1 MADDCTEKSPL
12 INSNRNNTLH
22 DSDEDISS
30 CGASVCCDPK
40 RNVHRYFILG
50 LICFLSFGSYYCYD
64 NPAALENVI
73 KQDMGVKT
81 DKYVMLYSLYSYPNV
96 ILCFFGGFLLD
107 RVFGV
112 RLGTI
117 IFSLFVLVGQV
128 IFALG
133 AYYHNFLV
141 MEIGRFVFGLGGENL
156 AVAQNTYSVNWFKGR
171 ELNMV
176 FGLQLSFSRVGSTIN
191 MNVNNPIYDAFRK
204 LKLPNESYEALGLT
218 LFVGVG
224 VCLFSLSCGLLL
236 GFLDKR
242 AARILKKE
250 DSHTGEVIRLSDVK
264 DFPLTLWLIFI
275 ICVAYYVAIFPFI
288 ALGLAFFQAKFD
300 IDPQRAGAVNSVVF
314 IISACASPFLGFMVD
329 KVGKNVLWV
338 IISVAMT
345 LGCHCMLAFTFWE
358 PFVAMSIMGVA
369 YSLLACALW
378 PLVALVVPET
388 QLGTAY
394 GFMQSIQNLGLAVI
408 SQMAGIIVDEK
419 GYLVLEV
426 FFCAWLCI
434 ALITSILLYLVD
446 ASKGS
451 GLNLSTMERKL
462 LAAEGSATIISSE
475 DESLGKQ
482 DTSPIVPRSAAQL
495 RLRFLSRVGQEY
507 FQLPETY
514 RASALAYPHVL
525 K

>member
-1 MADDCTEKSPL
+1 MAERSGEKTPL
-12 INSNRNNTLH
+12 IGTKDLYGSEQQL
-22 DSDEDISS
+22 SG
-30 CGASVCCDPK
+30 CGATVCCDPR
-40 RNVHRYFILG
+40 RNLHRYFVLG

-64 NPAALENVI
+64 NPAALENHI
-73 KQDMGVKT
+73 KQDMDVQT
-81 DKYVMLYSLYSYPNV
+81 DKYVLLYSLYSYPNV

-117 IFSLFVLVGQV
+117 IFSLFVLTGQL

-133 AYYHNFLV
+133 GYIHSFTV

-156 AVAQNTYSVNWFKGR
+156 AVAQNTYSVSWFKGK

-191 MNVNNPIYDAFRK
+191 MNVNNPIYSAFSK
-204 LKLPNESYEALGLT
+204 HFPSTDSYKALGMT
-218 LFVGVG
+218 LFIGAG
-224 VCLFSLSCGLLL
+224 VCVFSLCCGFLL

-250 DSHTGEVIRLSDVK
+250 DSQTGEVIHLSDVK
-264 DFPLTLWLIFI
+264 DFPATLWLIFI

-300 IDPQRAGAVNSVVF
+300 ISPQRAGAVNSVVF

-329 KVGKNVLWV
+329 KVGKNVFWV
-338 IISVAMT
+338 ILSVAVT

-369 YSLLACALW
+369 YSMLACALW
-378 PLVALVVPET
+378 PLVALVVPEH

-408 SQMAGIIVDEK
+408 SQVAGTIVDQK

-426 FFCAWLCI
+426 FFCAWLCV
-434 ALITSILLYLVD
+434 ALIASILLYLVD
-446 ASKGS
+446 ASKGT
-451 GLNLSTMERKL
+451 GLNLSTFERKQ
-462 LAAEGSATIISSE
+462 LAAESRVTLVSSE
-475 DESLGKQ
+475 DEESRKR
-482 DTSPIVPRSAAQL
+482 DYNVSPITPRSAAQL
-495 RLRFLSRVGQEY
+495 RLRFLSRVGQQY

>member
-1 MADDCTEKSPL
+1 MAEDSGEKTPL
-12 INSNRNNTLH
+12 INKKFE
-22 DSDEDISS
+22 DSEEELTG
-30 CGASVCCDPK
+30 CGATACCDPR
-40 RNVHRYFILG
+40 RNFHRYFVLG

-64 NPAALENVI
+64 NPAALEKTI
-73 KQDMGVKT
+73 EQDMGVQA
-81 DKYVMLYSLYSYPNV
+81 DSYVLLYSLYSYPNV

-107 RVFGV
+107 RVFGM

-117 IFSLFVLVGQV
+117 IFSLFVLTGQL

-133 AYYHNFLV
+133 AYIHSFTV
-141 MEIGRFVFGLGGENL
+141 MEVGRFVFGLGGENL
-156 AVAQNTYSVNWFKGR
+156 AVAQNTYSVSWFKGK

-191 MNVNNPIYDAFRK
+191 MNVNNPIYKGFVNHVN
-204 LKLPNESYEALGLT
+204 PTESYKALGMT
-218 LFVGVG
+218 LFIGAA
-224 VCLFSLSCGLLL
+224 VCLFSLGCGLML

-250 DSHTGEVIRLSDVK
+250 DGQTGEVIRLQDVK
-264 DFPLTLWLIFI
+264 DFPATLWLIFI

-288 ALGLAFFQAKFD
+288 ALGLAFFEAKFD
-300 IDPQRAGAVNSVVF
+300 LAPSEAGAVNSVVF

-329 KVGKNVLWV
+329 RVGKNVFWV
-338 IISVAMT
+338 ILSVAVT
-345 LGCHCMLAFTFWE
+345 LGCHCMMAFTFWN
-358 PFVAMSIMGVA
+358 PFVAMSIMGVS
-369 YSLLACALW
+369 YSMLACALW
-378 PLVALVVPET
+378 PLVSLVVPEY

-408 SQMAGIIVDEK
+408 SQVAGTIVDQK

-426 FFCAWLCI
+426 FFCAWLCV
-434 ALITSILLYLVD
+434 ALIASILLYLVD
-446 ASKGS
+446 SSKRT
-451 GLNLSTMERKL
+451 GLNLSTLERKQ
-462 LAAEGSATIISSE
+462 LAAQSRVTLVSSE
-475 DESLGKQ
+475 EEEIRKRDYGV
-482 DTSPIVPRSAAQL
+482 SPITPRSAAQL
-495 RLRFLSRVGQEY
+495 RLRFLSRVGQQY

>member
-1 MADDCTEKSPL
+1 MADDSTEKSPL
-12 INSNRNNTLH
+12 LSNNTLH
-22 DSDEDISS
+22 DSGEDLSS

-40 RNVHRYFILG
+40 RNLHRYFVLG
-50 LICFLSFGSYYCYD
+50 LICFLSFGSYYCFD
-64 NPAALENVI
+64 NPAALENNI
-73 KQDMGVKT
+73 KLDMNVKT
-81 DKYVMLYSLYSYPNV
+81 DQYVLLYSLYSYPNV

-117 IFSLFVLVGQV
+117 IFSSFVLVGQV

-133 AYYHNFLV
+133 AYYHSFMV

-156 AVAQNTYSVNWFKGR
+156 AVAQNTYSVNWFKGK

-191 MNVNNPIYDAFRK
+191 MNVNNPIYKAFSTYY
-204 LKLPNESYEALGLT
+204 NSAESYKALGLT

-224 VCLFSLSCGLLL
+224 VCLFSLCCGLVL

-242 AARILKKE
+242 ASRILKKE
-250 DSHTGEVIRLSDVK
+250 DGQTGEVIRLSDVK

-300 IDPQRAGAVNSVVF
+300 IEPQRAGAVNSVVF

-338 IISVAMT
+338 IISVAAT

-369 YSLLACALW
+369 YSMLACALW
-378 PLVALVVPET
+378 PLVALVVPEN

-408 SQMAGIIVDEK
+408 SQVAGIIVDKE

-434 ALITSILLYLVD
+434 ALIASILLYLVD

-451 GLNLSTMERKL
+451 GLNLSTLERKQ
-462 LAAEGSATIISSE
+462 LAAEGRVTLVSSE
-475 DESLGKQ
+475 EETLHKRDYGA
-482 DTSPIVPRSAAQL
+482 SPIIPRSAAQL
-495 RLRFLSRVGQEY
+495 RLRFLSRVGQQY

>member
-1 MADDCTEKSPL
+1 MADDSTEKSPL
-12 INSNRNNTLH
+12 LSNNTLH
-22 DSDEDISS
+22 DSDEDLSS

-40 RNVHRYFILG
+40 RNLHRYFVLG
-50 LICFLSFGSYYCYD
+50 LICFLSFGSYYCFD
-64 NPAALENVI
+64 NPAALENNI
-73 KQDMGVKT
+73 KLDMNVKT
-81 DKYVMLYSLYSYPNV
+81 DQYVLLYSLYSYPNV

-117 IFSLFVLVGQV
+117 IFSSFVLVGQV

-133 AYYHNFLV
+133 AYYHSFMW

-156 AVAQNTYSVNWFKGR
+156 AVAQNTYSVNWFKGK

-191 MNVNNPIYDAFRK
+191 MNVNNPIYKAFSTYY
-204 LKLPNESYEALGLT
+204 NSAESYKALGLT

-224 VCLFSLSCGLLL
+224 VCLFSLCCGLVL

-250 DSHTGEVIRLSDVK
+250 DGQTGEVIRLSDVK

-338 IISVAMT
+338 IISVAAT
-345 LGCHCMLAFTFWE
+345 LGCHCMLAFTFLE

-369 YSLLACALW
+369 YSMLACALW
-378 PLVALVVPET
+378 PLVALVVPEN

-408 SQMAGIIVDEK
+408 SQVAGIIVDKE

-434 ALITSILLYLVD
+434 ALIASILLYLVD

-451 GLNLSTMERKL
+451 GLNLSTFERKQ
-462 LAAEGSATIISSE
+462 LAAEGRVTLVSSE
-475 DESLGKQ
+475 EETLHKRDYGA
-482 DTSPIVPRSAAQL
+482 SPIIPRSAAQL
-495 RLRFLSRVGQEY
+495 RLRFLSRVGQQY

>member
-1 MADDCTEKSPL
+1 MADDGTEKSPL
-12 INSNRNNTLH
+12 IKSNRNNTLH

-40 RNVHRYFILG
+40 RNVHRYFVLG

-64 NPAALENVI
+64 NPAALENII
-73 KQDMGVKT
+73 KQDMRVKT

-133 AYYHNFLV
+133 AYYHSFLV

-156 AVAQNTYSVNWFKGR
+156 AVAQNTYSVNWFKGK

-191 MNVNNPIYDAFRK
+191 MNVNNPIYDAFGK
-204 LKLPNESYEALGLT
+204 PIPADESYKALGLT
-218 LFVGVG
+218 LFV
-224 VCLFSLSCGLLL
+224 
-236 GFLDKR
+236 
-242 AARILKKE
+242 
-250 DSHTGEVIRLSDVK
+250 GEVIRLSDVK

-358 PFVAMSIMGVA
+358 PFVAMSIMGIA

-408 SQMAGIIVDEK
+408 SQVAGIIVDEK

-426 FFCAWLCI
+426 FFSSGKGISQQKMPSEFVEFATLCLVHF

-462 LAAEGSATIISSE
+462 LAAEGSATKISSE
-475 DESLGKQ
+475 DESLGKE